1 MENIVLFQMWEPFR
15 RSLIEGHCFYLEQ
28 AKQRLLS
35 QFENIESEVDS
46 ARERWL
52 ENNKN
57 RFDPE
62 RHDAGDFYE
71 RANDAG
77 IEFYQLLSD
86 MRDQTW
92 LSVVAGM
99 YHEWDK
105 QLRKWISDEV
115 RHWHRGENV
124 NSRIWMVTFGD
135 IVDLLESFGWGIRST
150 YYFQDLMAC
159 NLIVNVYKHG
169 DGAAFKNLK
178 ASFSEYLPAI
188 DPLWDGIEYRD
199 YSYLKVDECQLERL
213 SQAILG
219 FWEDAPSQI
228 IASEDISAPSWF
240 EKALKKDN
248 DMNGRK
254 S

>member
-1 MENIVLFQMWEPFR
+1 MKNIVHFQMWEPFR
-15 RSLIEGHCFYLEQ
+15 QSLIETHRFYLVQ
-28 AKQRLLS
+28 AKLKLLS
-35 QFENIESEVDS
+35 QFNNIESEADEACES
-46 ARERWL
+46 WL
-52 ENNKN
+52 ENNKSK
-57 RFDPE
+57 FDPD

-115 RHWHRGENV
+115 KHWHRGENV

-135 IVDLLESFGWGIRST
+135 IVDFLESFGWGIRNT
-150 YYFQDLMAC
+150 NYFQDLMAC

-169 DGAAFKNLK
+169 DGVAFEKLK
-178 ASFSEYLPAI
+178 ASVPEFLPAI
-188 DPLWDGIEYRD
+188 DPLWDEIGYRD
-199 YSYLKVDECQLERL
+199 YSYLKVSESQLERL

-219 FWEDAPSQI
+219 FWEDVPPQI
-228 IASEDISAPSWF
+228 IASEDISVPSWF